1 MGAPNSG
8 MPVVLQEMKQ
18 NVYRELRQSQDFT
31 SEKETGQR
39 FLILHNDEVNTFDF
53 VIDSL
58 ISICEHDAMQAE
70 QCAFITH
77 NKGKCDVKKGSYK
90 VLDVMRIA
98 LLDRGLQVTI
108 D

>member
-1 MGAPNSG
+1 MEQNNVNKDMQQNPEIRHSVDKKSY
-8 MPVVLQEMKQ
+8 PV
-18 NVYRELRQSQDFT
+18 RQ
-31 SEKETGQR
+31 
-39 FLILHNDEVNTFDF
+39 LVLHNDEVNTFEH

-58 ISICEHDAMQAE
+58 IQVCQHDSIQAE

-77 NKGKCDVKKGSYK
+77 HKGKCDVKNGSFEE
-90 VLDVMRIA
+90 LSPMRVS